1 MTGRRSADL
10 YACGSIKN
18 GSTSRGRSEKRDGR
32 PLEPPPSPALLVG
45 TLAAALITG
54 AVPLSI
60 RCGQPVAARRL
71 RHDPE
76 NASAFVLDAYRTV
89 FRLPRRRYRMLKQ
102 P

>member
-54 AVPLSI
+54 LSPF
-60 RCGQPVAARRL
+60 RYGAASQSPRDACGTTPKTRARSCSMPTGL
-71 RHDPE
+71 Y
-76 NASAFVLDAYRTV
+76 SG
-89 FRLPRRRYRMLKQ
+89 FRGGATGC
-102 P
+102 